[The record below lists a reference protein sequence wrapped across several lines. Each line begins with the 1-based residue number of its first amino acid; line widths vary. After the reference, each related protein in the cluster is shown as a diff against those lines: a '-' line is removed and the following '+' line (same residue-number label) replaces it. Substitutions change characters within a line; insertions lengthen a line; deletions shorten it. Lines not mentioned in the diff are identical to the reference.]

1 MRAGE
6 LLAVKK
12 KFLGKDCRLS
22 IKLGDGVVVDVPMV
36 PLSKIEW
43 APPPSAPAHILR
55 DIVITTD
62 VSPKAKP
69 E

>member
-36 PLSKIEW
+36 PLSKIGE
-43 APPPSAPAHILR
+43 LY
-55 DIVITTD
+55 T
-62 VSPKAKP
+62 
-69 E
+69 